1 MTLWLHPI
9 TRQLLINL
17 SAMQRTCGMR
27 YVLFHAP
34 SVFFVGTLSPHAPSY
49 PSLNID
55 YCTLDTARVTSAC
68 ATRLGSSVKVRN
80 PVKENI
86 RVPSRRADYTKHIM
100 SSPCRFSSLMQAR
113 ERILEELFI
122 LTRGNDQDA
131 ASTVDSDDFNERLQ
145 QFAENYKEVDQ
156 QRLAVYLDK
165 HRLM

>member
-1 MTLWLHPI
+1 MCCFTHP
-9 TRQLLINL
+9 
-17 SAMQRTCGMR
+17 A
-27 YVLFHAP
+27 F
-34 SVFFVGTLSPHAPSY
+34 FFVGTLSPHAPSY

-55 YCTLDTARVTSAC
+55 CCTLDTARVTSTC

-86 RVPSRRADYTKHIM
+86 RAPSRRADYTKHIM